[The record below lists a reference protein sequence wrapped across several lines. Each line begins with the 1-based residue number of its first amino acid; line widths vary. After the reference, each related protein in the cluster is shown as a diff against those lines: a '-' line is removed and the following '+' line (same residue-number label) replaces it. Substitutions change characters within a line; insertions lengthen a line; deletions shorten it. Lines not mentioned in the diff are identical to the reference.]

1 MATTSLLDLN
11 PRDWPQHF
19 VDQGYKKFHGK
30 IAAKWV
36 FERGI
41 YDWQAMTDLPAA
53 MRDELSSS
61 PLLDSELVES
71 LLASDG
77 AHKVLLKLTDGSLV
91 EAVCMPGS
99 KGQTI
104 CISTQ
109 VGCGIRCQFCASGME
124 GLKRNLTQS
133 EILQQIFWMR
143 REFGDF
149 HRIVVMGMGEV
160 GHNLSAVLGT
170 LDCLIDEAG
179 GNFSGRR
186 ITVSTVAPEGAIAA
200 IANFGKTV
208 QLAISLHATTDEL
221 RQQLVPGIK
230 DRTIEQ
236 LLDEAEGYFNVTGRE
251 FTIEY
256 VLLAGVNDSI
266 EQAQQLADLLR
277 NSRCHINLIPYNN
290 VDELDFH
297 YPDGKTCEQF
307 AQRLRDNAFSVTL
320 RMSMGKDKQ
329 AACGQLRRRIIELDV

>member
-1 MATTSLLDLN
+1 
-11 PRDWPQHF
+11 
-19 VDQGYKKFHGK
+19 
-30 IAAKWV
+30 
-36 FERGI
+36 
-41 YDWQAMTDLPAA
+41 
-53 MRDELSSS
+53 
-61 PLLDSELVES
+61 
-71 LLASDG
+71 
-77 AHKVLLKLTDGSLV
+77 
-91 EAVCMPGS
+91 MPGS

-109 VGCGIRCQFCASGME
+109 VGCGIKCQFCASGME

-133 EILQQIFWMR
+133 EILQQAFWMR

-160 GHNLSAVLGT
+160 GHNLEAVLGA
-170 LDCLIDEAG
+170 LDCLIDESGA
-179 GNFSGRR
+179 NFSGRR
-186 ITVSTVAPEGAIAA
+186 ITVSTVAPTGAIAA

-236 LLDEAEGYFNVTGRE
+236 LLDEAEDYFNTTGRE

-277 NSRCHINLIPYNN
+277 NSRCHVNLIPYNN

-297 YPDGKTCEQF
+297 YPDGKTCELF
-307 AQRLRDNAFSVTL
+307 AQRLRDNAFTVTL
-320 RMSMGKDKQ
+320 RLSMGKDQ
-329 AACGQLRRRIIELDV
+329 NAACGQLRRRTIGLDV

>member
-1 MATTSLLDLN
+1 MTQSILDLH

-19 VDQGYKKFHGK
+19 VDLGYKKFHGR
-30 IAAKWV
+30 IAARWV
-36 FERGI
+36 FQRGI
-41 YDWQAMTDLPAA
+41 YDWQQMTDLPTAL
-53 MRDELSSS
+53 REQLLST
-61 PLLDSELVES
+61 PLLDTELVKS
-71 LLASDG
+71 SHADDG
-77 AHKVLLKLTDGSLV
+77 AHKVLLKLADDSLI

-109 VGCGIRCQFCASGME
+109 VGCGIQCGFCASGMD

-133 EILQQIFWMR
+133 EVLQQAFWLR

-149 HRIVVMGMGEV
+149 HRIVVMGMGEI
-160 GHNLSAVLGT
+160 GHNLDNVLGA

-179 GNFSGRR
+179 ANFSGRR
-186 ITVSTVAPEGAIAA
+186 ITVSTVAPKGAIAA

-208 QLAISLHATTDEL
+208 QLAISLHAATDEL
-221 RQQLVPGIK
+221 RQELVPGIH

-236 LLDEAEGYFNVTGRE
+236 LLDEAEDYFNITGRE

-256 VLLAGVNDSI
+256 VLLSGVNDSL

-277 NSRCHINLIPYNN
+277 NSRCHINLIPYNHI
-290 VDELDFH
+290 DELDFH
-297 YPDGKTCEQF
+297 YPDGKTCEAF
-307 AQRLRDNAFSVTL
+307 AQRLKDNSFSVTL
-320 RMSMGKDKQ
+320 RHSMGKDQ
-329 AACGQLRRRIIELDV
+329 DAACGQLRRRTIGLDV

>member
-1 MATTSLLDLN
+1 MSDSLLDLH
-11 PRDWPQHF
+11 PREWPQYF
-19 VDQGYKKFHGK
+19 VDLGYKKFHGK
-30 IAAKWV
+30 IAARWV
-36 FERGI
+36 FQRGV

-53 MRDELSSS
+53 MRDKLASS
-61 PLLDSELVES
+61 PLLTSELVNAAHS
-71 LLASDG
+71 TDG
-77 AHKVLLKLTDGSLV
+77 AHKVLLKMSDESLV

-109 VGCGIRCQFCASGME
+109 VGCGIKCQFCASGME

-133 EILQQIFWMR
+133 EILQQAFWMR

-160 GHNLSAVLGT
+160 GHNLDAVLGA
-170 LDCLIDEAG
+170 LDCLIDESGA
-179 GNFSGRR
+179 NFSGRR
-186 ITVSTVAPEGAIAA
+186 ITVSTVAPTGAIAA

-236 LLDEAEGYFNVTGRE
+236 LLDEAEDYFNTTGRE

-277 NSRCHINLIPYNN
+277 NSRCHVNLIPYNN

-297 YPDGKTCEQF
+297 YPDGKTCELF
-307 AQRLRDNAFSVTL
+307 AQRLRDNAFTVTL
-320 RMSMGKDKQ
+320 RLSMGKDQ
-329 AACGQLRRRIIELDV
+329 NAACGQLRRRTIGLDV